1 MPPTTAQLTAS
12 LGQTLADLQG
22 LATPAGQ
29 AAIQQELALTNQL
42 ANATAQLTQKRIEAQ
57 RAAVTSPEYR
67 GRVEAAVTQGA
78 AGRTQGALTSAIQA
92 NAQRAYLGTAEGQQ
106 HLQER
111 ATYGYAE
118 REQRAAG
125 QREQVKVETGTI
137 GSPEHLAA
145 LRQEIALEK
154 EMEEQQQRLKAARR
168 QLADEVSPPS
178 IRQRLQQA
186 LPALQGVGATA
197 SALGQLAQTPTSAMG
212 TPGEAMS
219 RAGGALGN
227 IGQALTPF
235 LPVAGGV
242 VSALG
247 SVVSGLGALAK
258 AFQDVKPSLA
268 ELTGEM
274 ERAAGIRGR
283 IAREGAPSGEDIRRT
298 FGPTAS
304 LAIERAQN
312 QGNPREARALVRRQT
327 EDARGEV
334 RQLEGQNL
342 GELRSQVETDLL
354 RGLDEYRSGA
364 RNGTFTTAAGQ
375 AQDRINQRLGRGAW
389 SPGQQQV
396 AGVEIPEEF
405 SNLNYETAT
414 RERVRQLAAAMTTG
428 QLTRAQQRVTAGEAI
443 GREGNVAS
451 LRPGA
456 FGIRDLPNL
465 FQSKQG
471 DVLDIHSQIQQ
482 EAVRDQRE
490 EARFQAQMT
499 LWQQILEEQ
508 RRVNGQGG
516 GPNVANVP
524 GNIRDLL
531 QEWGQAWGLGVPA
544 VGPG

>member
-1 MPPTTAQLTAS
+1 
-12 LGQTLADLQG
+12 
-22 LATPAGQ
+22 
-29 AAIQQELALTNQL
+29 
-42 ANATAQLTQKRIEAQ
+42 
-57 RAAVTSPEYR
+57 
-67 GRVEAAVTQGA
+67 
-78 AGRTQGALTSAIQA
+78 
-92 NAQRAYLGTAEGQQ
+92 
-106 HLQER
+106 
-111 ATYGYAE
+111 YGYAE

-137 GSPEHLAA
+137 GSPEHTAA

-274 ERAAGIRGR
+274 ERAAGIRSR

-405 SNLNYETAT
+405 VRLNYETAT
-414 RERVRQLAAAMTTG
+414 REQMRQMAAAMTTG

-456 FGIRDLPNL
+456 FGIRDLPSL

-508 RRVNGQGG
+508 RRANGE
-516 GPNVANVP
+516 GPQPNIANVP
-524 GNIRDLL
+524 GNVGDLF
-531 QEWGQAWGLGVPA
+531 QQWGQAWGLGVPA